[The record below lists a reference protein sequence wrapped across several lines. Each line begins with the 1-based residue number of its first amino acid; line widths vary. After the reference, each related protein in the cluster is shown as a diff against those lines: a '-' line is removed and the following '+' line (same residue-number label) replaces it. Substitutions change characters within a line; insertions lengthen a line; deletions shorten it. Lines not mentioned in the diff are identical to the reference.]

1 MKSKSKSKSKPKPVI
16 WLLSLLF
23 LMMIPVFVYA
33 AILSVWV
40 PPGEWFSGYMLA
52 RTEYVWNHKIQTLKD
67 FNAYCNQYI
76 SEGMLLVLATTLEI
90 DTVYSL
96 KTIIYAFCRLF

>member
-23 LMMIPVFVYA
+23 LMIPVFVCA

-40 PPGEWFSGYMLA
+40 PPGEWFSGYMLV

-67 FNAYCNQYI
+67 FNAYCDQYI
-76 SEGMLLVLATTLEI
+76 SEGMFLPLTTTLKI
-90 DTVYSL
+90 DTIYS
-96 KTIIYAFCRLF
+96 